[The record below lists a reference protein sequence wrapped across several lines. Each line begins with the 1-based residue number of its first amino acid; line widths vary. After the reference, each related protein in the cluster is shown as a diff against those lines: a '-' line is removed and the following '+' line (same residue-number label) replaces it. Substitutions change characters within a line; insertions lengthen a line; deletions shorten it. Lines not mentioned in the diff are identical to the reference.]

1 MCHFLFLPHFDVI
14 YDLLLNRRMAV
25 TVTLLKFNCITSLS
39 SSQLEKQATV
49 TLTVLSS
56 LVKRDNTRKKEIKE
70 IRVDKQN

>member
-25 TVTLLKFNCITSLS
+25 TVTLLKLNCITSLS